1 MQIPTRYEA
10 IGLGGSNLH
19 MSLVPDRDFP
29 LVCKLG
35 GHVVICSIDR
45 RVVECSCIHSACA
58 AVGIK
63 QVDNDHEQQD
73 LQKRFELWVIRR
85 AAWISWTTYL
95 RWKE

>member
-35 GHVVICSIDR
+35 MWSYVALTAES
-45 RVVECSCIHSACA
+45 
-58 AVGIK
+58 
-63 QVDNDHEQQD
+63 
-73 LQKRFELWVIRR
+73 
-85 AAWISWTTYL
+85 
-95 RWKE
+95 